1 MRFKQSV
8 QDVLNKQINA
18 EFWSAYL
25 YLSMSAY
32 LSDQGLNGF
41 ANWMRVQ
48 YQEEV
53 SHALKIYDYII
64 SRGGRVLL
72 DPIEPVEREWGG
84 IKEIFDSTYEHECKV
99 TDMIYNCYEVA
110 VSEKDHATANML
122 QWFIDEQA
130 EEEENALA
138 IIDQLKLIEDNKA
151 ALYMLDK
158 ELSTRVFV
166 DATKAAN

>member
-1 MRFKQSV
+1 MKFKKKV
-8 QDVLNKQINA
+8 EEILNKHINA

-32 LSDQGLNGF
+32 LSDKGLNGF

-53 SHALKIYDYII
+53 SHALKIFDYVV
-64 SRGGRVLL
+64 SRGGEVKLE
-72 DPIEPVEREWGG
+72 PIAEVPTSWNNIMELFE
-84 IKEIFDSTYEHECKV
+84 STYEHECKV
-99 TDMIYNCYEVA
+99 TEMIYDCYDVA
-110 VSEKDHATANML
+110 LKERDHATSNML

-130 EEEENALA
+130 EEEESAME
-138 IIDQLKLIEDNKA
+138 IIDNLKLIGEKGS

-158 ELSTRVFV
+158 EMATRTFV
-166 DATKAAN
+166 DATK